1 MHISLSGAAAFWET
15 GRRGMA
21 RKFKDI
27 THEYNSD
34 FEKLISDHSHNQL
47 HSVCN
52 YTVIR
57 PAYAYTSQCFNEYWR
72 DGVTP
77 GYYAAKPKKRREHR
91 QAEKR

>member
-1 MHISLSGAAAFWET
+1 
-15 GRRGMA
+15 MA

-77 GYYAAKPKKRREHR
+77 GYYAAKPKKDGSTDKQRSDKSE
-91 QAEKR
+91 AWLKSLDKS